1 MSVDELPTRTTTRE
15 KGRMR
20 APSSPLGHAHVME
33 VDDVIAALD
42 TSYQGLAHHQAQARL
57 QRYGPNA
64 LPQAKVPGIGQTF
77 LRQFVNPLIYV
88 LLIAA
93 VVSLLLQHY
102 ADAIFI
108 FVVLLMNAVIGTSQ
122 EYSAERSAS
131 ALQELVTTTAHVQ
144 REGDED
150 ADRGGNRRRPG
161 HP

>member
-57 QRYGPNA
+57 ARYGPNA

-93 VVSLLLQHY
+93 VVSLLLHHY

-108 FVVLLMNAVIGTSQ
+108 FVVLLMNAVIRQRSLVRSQ
-122 EYSAERSAS
+122 HRSPTNTIS
-131 ALQELVTTTAHVQ
+131 YC
-144 REGDED
+144 
-150 ADRGGNRRRPG
+150 
-161 HP
+161 